1 MHRRALLRASLAAGV
16 LSPLAAPALRA
27 QGSADAR
34 FDHSLRIV
42 VPNAPGGTSDIL
54 ARLLAP
60 ELTKALGQSVVVEN
74 RTGAAGNIGA
84 DVVAKSAPDG
94 HTLLLMDVS
103 TLAINPSLFPRMP
116 FDVQKDLAPVSM
128 IIYAPYL
135 AAVKNALPPKNA
147 AELAAYLKGRA
158 GGLNMANAGVG
169 SLTHL
174 TSVEIGAA
182 LGGDVTHVPYRGGAP
197 AVLAVASGEADMIIN
212 GATATQPYVV
222 NGQMRGIAVSGPK
235 RLAALP
241 DVPTF
246 REVGW
251 PMADAGTWQG
261 VMVQGN
267 TPPALIRRL
276 EVALREA
283 VAQPAMTARLAEL
296 GGEPRTEGPEAFR
309 TWLAS
314 STREFGAVV
323 AKHGIKPE

>member
-1 MHRRALLRASLAAGV
+1 MHRRSLLRATLAATA

-27 QGSADAR
+27 QT
-34 FDHSLRIV
+34 FDHALRVI

-54 ARLLAP
+54 ARLLGP
-60 ELTKALGQSVVVEN
+60 ELTKAIGQSVVVEN

-84 DVVAKSAPDG
+84 DFVAKSAPDG

-135 AAVKNALPPKNA
+135 AATRNTLPVKNA
-147 AELAAYLKGRA
+147 AELAAHAKSK
-158 GGLNMANAGVG
+158 GGLNVANAGVG

-174 TSVEIGAA
+174 TSVEVGSA
-182 LGGDVTHVPYRGGAP
+182 LGGEITHVPYRGGAP
-197 AVLAVASGEADMIIN
+197 ALLAVASGEADMIIN
-212 GATATQPYVV
+212 GATATQSYVTS
-222 NGQMRGIAVSGPK
+222 NQMRGIAVSGPK

-251 PMADAGTWQG
+251 PMPDAGTWQG
-261 VMVQGN
+261 LMVQGN
-267 TPPALIRRL
+267 TPAPLVQRL
-276 EVALREA
+276 TEALRQA
-283 VAQPAMTARLAEL
+283 VAQPSIAAKLAEL
-296 GGEPRTEGPEAFR
+296 GGEPRTEGPDAFR

-314 STREFGAVV
+314 STQEFGDVV
-323 AKHGIKPE
+323 RKHNIKPE

>member
-1 MHRRALLRASLAAGV
+1 MHRRDLLRASLAAAAA
-16 LSPLAAPALRA
+16 SPLAAPALRA
-27 QGSADAR
+27 QT

-84 DVVAKSAPDG
+84 DAVAKSPPDG

-103 TLAINPSLFPRMP
+103 TLAINPALFPRMP

-147 AELAAYLKGRA
+147 AELAAYVKGSGAR
-158 GGLNMANAGVG
+158 GLNMANAGVG

-174 TSVEIGAA
+174 TSVEIGAT

>member
-1 MHRRALLRASLAAGV
+1 MDRRSLLRATLAATA

-27 QGSADAR
+27 QG
-34 FDHSLRIV
+34 FDHPLRLI

-54 ARLLAP
+54 ARLLGP
-60 ELTKALGQSVVVEN
+60 ELTKAVGQSVVVEN

-84 DVVAKSAPDG
+84 DFVAKSAPDG

-103 TLAINPSLFPRMP
+103 TLAINPALFPRMP

-135 AAVKNALPPKNA
+135 AAARNTLPAKDA
-147 AELAAYLKGRA
+147 AELAGYAKSK
-158 GGLNMANAGVG
+158 GLNVANAGVG

-174 TSVEIGAA
+174 TSVEVGSA
-182 LGGDVTHVPYRGGAP
+182 LGGEITHVPYRGGAP
-197 AVLAVASGEADMIIN
+197 ALLAVASGEADMIIN
-212 GATATQPYVV
+212 GATATQSYVTG
-222 NGQMRGIAVSGPK
+222 NQMRGLAVSGPK

-251 PMADAGTWQG
+251 PMSDAGTWQG
-261 VMVQGN
+261 LMVQGN
-267 TPPALIRRL
+267 TPRPLVQRL

-283 VAQPAMTARLAEL
+283 VAQPTIAAKLAEL
-296 GGEPRTEGPEAFR
+296 GGEPRTEGPDAFR
-309 TWLAS
+309 AWLAS
-314 STREFGAVV
+314 STTEFGDVV
-323 AKHGIKPE
+323 RKHNIKPE

>member
-1 MHRRALLRASLAAGV
+1 MHRRVLLRASLAAAAA
-16 LSPLAAPALRA
+16 SPLAAPALRA
-27 QGSADAR
+27 QT

-84 DVVAKSAPDG
+84 DAVAKSPPDG

-103 TLAINPSLFPRMP
+103 TLAINPALFPRMP

-147 AELAAYLKGRA
+147 AELAAYVKGSGAR
-158 GGLNMANAGVG
+158 GLNMANAGVG

-174 TSVEIGAA
+174 TAVEIGAA

>member
-1 MHRRALLRASLAAGV
+1 MDRRSLLRATLAATA

-27 QGSADAR
+27 QD
-34 FDHSLRIV
+34 FDHTLRLII
-42 VPNAPGGTSDIL
+42 PNAPGGTSDIL

-60 ELTKALGQSVVVEN
+60 ELTKSLGQSVVVEN

-84 DVVAKSAPDG
+84 DFVAKSPPDG

-103 TLAINPSLFPRMP
+103 TLAINPALFPRMP

-135 AAVKNALPPKNA
+135 AAIKNALPARDA
-147 AELAAYLKGRA
+147 AGLASYLKDKKT
-158 GGLNMANAGVG
+158 GLNMANAGVG

-174 TSVEIGAA
+174 TSVEVGAH
-182 LGGDVTHVPYRGGAP
+182 LGGEVTHVPYRGGAP
-197 AVLAVASGEADMIIN
+197 AVLAVSSGEADMIIN
-212 GATATQPYVV
+212 GATATQPFVM

-251 PMADAGTWQG
+251 PMPDAGTWQG
-261 VMVQGN
+261 LMVQGN
-267 TPPALIRRL
+267 TPAPLVRRL
-276 EVALREA
+276 EAALREA
-283 VAQPAMTARLAEL
+283 VAQPAITARLAEL

-314 STREFGAVV
+314 STKEFGDVV
-323 AKHGIKPE
+323 RKHNIRPE

>member
-1 MHRRALLRASLAAGV
+1 
-16 LSPLAAPALRA
+16 
-27 QGSADAR
+27 
-34 FDHSLRIV
+34 
-42 VPNAPGGTSDIL
+42 
-54 ARLLAP
+54 
-60 ELTKALGQSVVVEN
+60 VEN

-84 DVVAKSAPDG
+84 DAVAKSPPDG

-103 TLAINPSLFPRMP
+103 TLAINPALFPRMP

-147 AELAAYLKGRA
+147 AELAAYVKGSGAR
-158 GGLNMANAGVG
+158 GLNMANAGVG

>member
-1 MHRRALLRASLAAGV
+1 MHRRDLLRASLAAAAA
-16 LSPLAAPALRA
+16 SPLAAPALRA
-27 QGSADAR
+27 QT

-84 DVVAKSAPDG
+84 DAVAKSPPDG

-103 TLAINPSLFPRMP
+103 TLAINPALFPRMP

-147 AELAAYLKGRA
+147 AELAAYVKGSGAR
-158 GGLNMANAGVG
+158 GLNMANAGVG